1 MALLPKPRQC
11 PDLFLPDLCA
21 MRAVF
26 NVILIAELAAFVLAL
41 APLEISAAERWE
53 RLGMISLFVQWCALL
68 SCLVLCLARP
78 WLCRLDNRRAGLL
91 SYGLV
96 LLVVIIVTELA
107 YWLVQAPANGRGLD
121 WHWRFLGRN
130 LIIAALLAGPV
141 LRYFYVQHQW
151 RLRLQAE
158 NAARLQALQARIRPH
173 FLFNSM
179 NTIASLVHGDPD
191 RAEAAVEDLAD
202 LFRAS
207 LGDGRQ
213 RIPLRD
219 ELQLCRH
226 YLDLEALRLGERL
239 QVTWDMNE
247 APEDALLPPLLLQPF
262 LENAVYHGIEPL
274 PEGGRITI
282 TGRLENGQVRIRVQ
296 NPRPVNGRERHGN
309 RLALDNIR
317 ERLRALHGERGTL
330 AVSADETG
338 YTVELGFPYQS
349 EDEDPDRR

>member
-41 APLEISAAERWE
+41 APLEIGAAERWE

-68 SCLVLCLARP
+68 SCLALCLARP
-78 WLCRLDNRRAGLL
+78 WLCRLDNRRAGFIA
-91 SYGLV
+91 YGLV
-96 LLVVIIVTELA
+96 LVVVAIVTELA
-107 YWLVQAPANGRGLD
+107 YWLVHAPAYALDLD

-130 LIIAALLAGPV
+130 LLIAALLTGPV

-151 RLRLQAE
+151 RMRLEAE
-158 NAARLQALQARIRPH
+158 NAARLQALQSRIRPH

-207 LGDGRQ
+207 LSDSRQ

-219 ELQLCRH
+219 ELQLCRR
-226 YLDLEALRLGERL
+226 YLAMEALRLGERL
-239 QVTWDMNE
+239 QVEWRLDDL
-247 APEDALLPPLLLQPF
+247 PDDALLPPLLLQPL

-282 TGRLENGQVRIRVQ
+282 EGRLENGRVRIRVH
-296 NPRPVNGRERHGN
+296 NPCARGGHARQGN

-317 ERLRALHGERGTL
+317 ERLRALHGERGSLTVD
-330 AVSADETG
+330 AGETG